1 MRSLSPEVLVAQRPP
16 HADSAVVLSG
26 SGVCLWPETMSPVNW
41 SVILSPYEGDDHVEP
56 QGADPGQ
63 SPSVA
68 RRKEV
73 HIDTGSRATRDVK
86 TSPVSA
92 PGSIPGGGPGGS
104 DPRQPRE
111 EAGARHMAGCQRP
124 GGGAGGL
131 PLPGLQPHP
140 PA

>member
-56 QGADPGQ
+56 QRADRGQ
-63 SPSVA
+63 GPSVA
-68 RRKEV
+68 GRKEV
-73 HIDTGSRATRDVK
+73 HIDTGSRATRGLK

-104 DPRQPRE
+104 GPRE
-111 EAGARHMAGCQRP
+111 PGG
-124 GGGAGGL
+124 GGGAGGTDR
-131 PLPGLQPHP
+131 GDS
-140 PA
+140 ACRTRG